1 MWMGIWRIC
10 SLSEWCYKI
19 RTLWLMS
26 CSYSLKKNLP
36 VFYRAWIQSDQITGL
51 SHNFFLVVYLRKIP
65 FFLYIWFGFEV
76 FKSTRKHEMQ
86 ELIQACH
93 CGVANC
99 ILSGSDSAL
108 QKIYVLYLEICII
121 YRPPKTWTL
130 KNLWSDVSSVVI
142 YEIITASNIYG
153 IPYCSFLFSK

>member
-1 MWMGIWRIC
+1 MKC
-10 SLSEWCYKI
+10 
-19 RTLWLMS
+19 
-26 CSYSLKKNLP
+26 KNWFKH
-36 VFYRAWIQSDQITGL
+36 VTVVWQIA
-51 SHNFFLVVYLRKIP
+51 YYP
-65 FFLYIWFGFEV
+65 
-76 FKSTRKHEMQ
+76 
-86 ELIQACH
+86 
-93 CGVANC
+93 
-99 ILSGSDSAL
+99 GSDSAL